1 MRFTDPYLWVKFA
14 KEITVSNPATGEI
27 DYYTNKPTDTNLN
40 PSLNQGEIRAGVS
53 NPIVATIPSDANVQF
68 EATAADFNLKM
79 RALQVGGLHGYG
91 APTFGCY
98 DFKAISEE
106 IVLDSAW
113 RGTPVIGQGYNSL
126 FCYVQEV
133 GKNGSSI
140 HVDGQPYAIGDDGT
154 ILGFAATVGTT
165 YKIWYWVTEPSTEYV
180 TALSNMDPA
189 VRRVQTVQPVYANES
204 GSADNTGTV
213 IGELITIIPY
223 LKLNGS
229 GGVTGNNSSNSTTSI
244 SGVALA
250 YDEAVIGPGC
260 FACGDETSAL
270 YHMLFVPCNGAG
282 VIEGITVIGGTVS
295 LPYETSA
302 QIEAWLVVNGSLVK
316 PDPMYTTYSGSWT
329 GGSGGSVTPS
339 GIVYAPD
346 AAATGSFTVTYSKN
360 GETFTFTGDLES
372 IED

>member
-14 KEITVSNPATGEI
+14 KSTTVSNPATGEI
-27 DYYTNKPTDTNLN
+27 DYYTDKPTDTNLN

-98 DFKAISEE
+98 DYTAAQNGEV
-106 IVLDSAW
+106 VLSPSW

-133 GKNGSSI
+133 GKGSKVR
-140 HVDGQPYAIGDDGT
+140 VDGQPYALDIDYT
-154 ILGFAATVGTT
+154 ILGFSAVNGTT
-165 YKIWYWVTEPSTEYV
+165 YKIWYWVDEPSTEYV

-204 GSADNTGTV
+204 GSADNTGTM

-250 YDEAVIGPGC
+250 YDEAVIGAGC
-260 FACGDETSAL
+260 TACGDETSAL
-270 YHMLFVPCNGAG
+270 YHMLFVPCKGAG
-282 VIEGITVIGGTVS
+282 VIDGITVIGGTVS
-295 LPYETSA
+295 LPIETNT

-316 PDPMYTTYSGSWT
+316 PDPAYTTYSGTWS
-329 GGSGGSVTPS
+329 GGSGGSVGST

-346 AAATGSFTVTYSKN
+346 AQATGTFTVTYSKG
-360 GETFTFTGDLES
+360 GETFTFSGSLEAV
-372 IED
+372 ED